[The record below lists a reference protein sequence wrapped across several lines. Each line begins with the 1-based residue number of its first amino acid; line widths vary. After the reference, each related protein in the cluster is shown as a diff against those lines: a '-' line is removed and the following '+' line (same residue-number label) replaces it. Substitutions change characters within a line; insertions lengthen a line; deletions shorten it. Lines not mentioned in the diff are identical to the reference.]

1 MVNKRME
8 FEEVQNG
15 VIYLFPLPNQ
25 TSLIILL
32 QSNLRSRCGIAI
44 KSEKMPSNIISGID
58 GKLAQITDNT
68 PNNQNIKTE
77 KAVCASGLFGSGRC
91 GDKLILLP

>member
-1 MVNKRME
+1 M
-8 FEEVQNG
+8 QNG

-44 KSEKMPSNIISGID
+44 ESEKMPSNIISGID

>member
-1 MVNKRME
+1 MANKRME
-8 FEEVQNG
+8 FEGMQNG

-32 QSNLRSRCGIAI
+32 QSNLRNRCGIAI
-44 KSEKMPSNIISGID
+44 KSEKMSSNIISGID